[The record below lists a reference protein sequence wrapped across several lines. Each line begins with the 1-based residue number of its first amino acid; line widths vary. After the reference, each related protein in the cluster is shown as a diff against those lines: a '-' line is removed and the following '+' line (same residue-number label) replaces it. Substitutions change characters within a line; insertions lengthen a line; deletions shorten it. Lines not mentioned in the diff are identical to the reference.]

1 MASPS
6 HLWLHRFAVFTA
18 CVALLPIVVGA
29 LVTTLGAGMAFPD
42 WPTSDGQGM
51 FAYPWLRS
59 TGDKFLEHGHRLAG
73 IVIGLAS
80 IALVGMTFAID
91 LRGWVR
97 AMSVGALLGII
108 AQGILGGFRVLMD
121 EQGLAF
127 VHGSF
132 AALVFAFLCSLATV
146 TSAGWRESKPGARVT
161 SRQLWIAMTACGLVF
176 VQYVLGGLLRHRG
189 MALTEHLMFAGIA
202 TLAIAALAVTSL
214 RSGAAWLRG
223 PAGLLFPLVVAQLA
237 LGVATWIT
245 KLGPGAGAWVAT
257 LGFED
262 FVATAGSPLQVTLR
276 TGHVLVGML
285 LFATC
290 VVLAVR
296 TARVVR
302 LSTEAVTVP
311 NALPTGGLA

>member
-1 MASPS
+1 MSSTPA
-6 HLWLHRFAVFTA
+6 HHWLHRFAVFTA
-18 CVALLPIVVGA
+18 CLALLPIVVGA
-29 LVTTLGAGMAFPD
+29 LVTTTGAGMAFRD

-59 TGDKFLEHGHRLAG
+59 AGDKFLEHGHRLAG

-80 IALVGMTFAID
+80 IALVAMTFAID
-91 LRGWVR
+91 RRGWVR
-97 AMSVGALLGII
+97 AMSVGVLLGII
-108 AQGILGGFRVLMD
+108 GQGILGGMRVLMD

-127 VHGSF
+127 IHGSF

-146 TSAGWRESKPGARVT
+146 TSAGWRDAQPVSGIT
-161 SRQLWIAMTACGLVF
+161 SRQLWLAIVTCGLVF

-189 MALTEHLMFAGIA
+189 MALSEHLMFAGIA
-202 TLAIAALAVTSL
+202 TLSIGALAIVSL
-214 RSGAAWLRG
+214 RSGVVWLRR
-223 PAGLLFPLVVAQLA
+223 PAGLLGPLVLAQLA

-245 KLGPGAGAWVAT
+245 KLGSGAGSWVGT
-257 LGFED
+257 LGFDE
-262 FVATAGSPLQVTLR
+262 FVPVAGSAMQISIR

-302 LSTEAVTVP
+302 LAVEAKPAT
-311 NALPTGGLA
+311 ALPTGGLA